1 MNHLIIGG
9 NSGIGKAVVD
19 LLGES
24 DCVIFSRTGDGKNA
38 NHHQINVLTD
48 NLPDLPELK
57 TIVYCPGTI
66 QLKPFHRFSEEDFL
80 NDLQTN
86 VIGAIKVLQ
95 FYQKTLKS
103 NNGNVVL
110 FSTIA
115 ISQGMGFL
123 SSIAVSKG
131 AIEGLMKSLAA
142 EWAPFVRVNCI
153 APSLTD
159 TPLAKDLLNTEQ
171 KREGANNRHPLKR
184 IGTPID
190 IAQGVK
196 FLIENTWIT
205 GQIIHIDGGLSSLRM
220 L

>member
-115 ISQGMGFL
+115 ISQGMSFH
-123 SSIAVSKG
+123 SSISVSKG

-159 TPLAKDLLNTEQ
+159 TPLAQDLLNTEQ

>member
-48 NLPDLPELK
+48 NLPDLPQLK

-110 FSTIA
+110 FSSIA
-115 ISQGMGFL
+115 ISQGMGFH

-159 TPLAKDLLNTEQ
+159 TPLAQDLLNTEQ

>member
-80 NDLQTN
+80 KDLQTN

-115 ISQGMGFL
+115 ISQGMGFH

-159 TPLAKDLLNTEQ
+159 TPLAQDLLNTEQ

>member
-115 ISQGMGFL
+115 ISQGMGFH

-159 TPLAKDLLNTEQ
+159 TPLAQDLLNTEQ

-205 GQIIHIDGGLSSLRM
+205 GQIIHIDGGLSSLR
-220 L
+220 LL

>member
-1 MNHLIIGG
+1 MKNLIIGG
-9 NSGIGKAVVD
+9 NGGIGKAVVE

-24 DCVIFSRTGDGKNA
+24 NCIVFSRSVNEENA
-38 NHHQINVLTD
+38 NYYKINALTD
-48 NLPDLPELK
+48 ELPELP
-57 TIVYCPGTI
+57 TVESIVYCPGTI
-66 QLKPFHRFSEEDFL
+66 QLKPFHRFSESDFL

-86 VIGAIKVLQ
+86 VLGAIRVLQ
-95 FYQKTLKS
+95 FYQKTLKA
-103 NNGNVVL
+103 NNGSVVL

-115 ISQGMGFL
+115 INQGMSFH
-123 SSIAVSKG
+123 SSISVSKG

-159 TPLAKDLLNTEQ
+159 TPLAKDLLNTDQ
-171 KREGANNRHPLKR
+171 KRDGANNRHPLKR
-184 IGTPID
+184 IGTAND

-196 FLIENTWIT
+196 FLIENTWVT
-205 GQIIHIDGGLSSLRM
+205 GQIIHIDGGLSTLRM

>member
-24 DCVIFSRTGDGKNA
+24 DCVIFSRTGDGSNS

-48 NLPDLPELK
+48 NLPDLPQLK

-115 ISQGMGFL
+115 ISQGMSFH
-123 SSIAVSKG
+123 SSISVSKG

-159 TPLAKDLLNTEQ
+159 TPLAQDLLNTEQ

>member
-103 NNGNVVL
+103 NTGNVVL

-115 ISQGMGFL
+115 ISQGMGFH

-159 TPLAKDLLNTEQ
+159 TPLAQDLLNTEQ

>member
-1 MNHLIIGG
+1 MKNLIIGG
-9 NSGIGKAVVD
+9 NGGIGKAVVE

-24 DCVIFSRTGDGKNA
+24 NCIVFSRSGNEENGNYYKINA
-38 NHHQINVLTD
+38 LTD
-48 NLPDLPELK
+48 ELPELP
-57 TIVYCPGTI
+57 TVESIVYCPGTI
-66 QLKPFHRFSEEDFL
+66 QLKPFHRFSESDFL

-86 VIGAIKVLQ
+86 VLGAIRVLQ
-95 FYQKTLKS
+95 FYQKILKS
-103 NNGNVVL
+103 NNGSVVL

-115 ISQGMGFL
+115 INQGMSFH
-123 SSIAVSKG
+123 SSISVSKG

-159 TPLAKDLLNTEQ
+159 TPLAKDLLNTDQ

-184 IGTPID
+184 IGTAND

-196 FLIENTWIT
+196 FLIENTWVT
-205 GQIIHIDGGLSSLRM
+205 GQIIHIDGGLSTLRM

>member
-1 MNHLIIGG
+1 MKNLIIGG
-9 NSGIGKAVVD
+9 NGGIGKAVVE

-24 DCVIFSRTGDGKNA
+24 NCIVFSRSGNEENGNYYKINA
-38 NHHQINVLTD
+38 LTD
-48 NLPDLPELK
+48 ELPELP
-57 TIVYCPGTI
+57 TVESIVYCPGTI
-66 QLKPFHRFSEEDFL
+66 QLKPFHRFSESDFL

-86 VIGAIKVLQ
+86 VLGAIRVLQ

-103 NNGNVVL
+103 NNGSVVL

-115 ISQGMGFL
+115 INQGMSFH
-123 SSIAVSKG
+123 SSISVSKG

-159 TPLAKDLLNTEQ
+159 TPLAKDLLNTDQ

-184 IGTPID
+184 IGTAND

-196 FLIENTWIT
+196 FLIENTWVT
-205 GQIIHIDGGLSSLRM
+205 GQIIHIDGGLSTLRM

>member
-24 DCVIFSRTGDGKNA
+24 DCVIFSRTGDEKNA

-115 ISQGMGFL
+115 ISQGMSFH
-123 SSIAVSKG
+123 SSISVSKG

-159 TPLAKDLLNTEQ
+159 TPLAQDLLNTEQ

>member
-115 ISQGMGFL
+115 ISQGMGFH

-159 TPLAKDLLNTEQ
+159 TPLAQDLLNTEQ
-171 KREGANNRHPLKR
+171 KRDGANNRHPLKR

>member
-1 MNHLIIGG
+1 MKNLIIGG
-9 NSGIGKAVVD
+9 NGGIGKAVVE

-24 DCVIFSRTGDGKNA
+24 NCIVFSRSGNEENGNHYKINA
-38 NHHQINVLTD
+38 LTD
-48 NLPDLPELK
+48 ELPELP
-57 TIVYCPGTI
+57 TVESIVYCPGTI
-66 QLKPFHRFSEEDFL
+66 QLKPFHRFSESDFL

-86 VIGAIKVLQ
+86 VLGAIRVLQ

-103 NNGNVVL
+103 NNGSVVL

-115 ISQGMGFL
+115 INQGMSFH
-123 SSIAVSKG
+123 SSISVSKG

-159 TPLAKDLLNTEQ
+159 TPLAKDLLNTDQ

-184 IGTPID
+184 IGTAND

-196 FLIENTWIT
+196 FLIENTWVT
-205 GQIIHIDGGLSSLRM
+205 GQIIHIDGGLSTLRM

>member
-24 DCVIFSRTGDGKNA
+24 NCVIFSRNGDEKNA
-38 NHHQINVLTD
+38 HHQQINVLTD

-80 NDLQTN
+80 NDLQIN

-115 ISQGMGFL
+115 ISQGMSFH
-123 SSIAVSKG
+123 SSISVSKG

-159 TPLAKDLLNTEQ
+159 TPLAQDLLNTEQ

-184 IGTPID
+184 IGTPND

>member
-19 LLGES
+19 LLGEP

-115 ISQGMGFL
+115 ISQGMGFH

-131 AIEGLMKSLAA
+131 ALEGLMKSLAA

-159 TPLAKDLLNTEQ
+159 TPLAQDLLNTEQ

>member
-80 NDLQTN
+80 KDLQTN

-115 ISQGMGFL
+115 ISQGMGFH

-159 TPLAKDLLNTEQ
+159 TPLAQDL
-171 KREGANNRHPLKR
+171 
-184 IGTPID
+184 
-190 IAQGVK
+190 
-196 FLIENTWIT
+196 
-205 GQIIHIDGGLSSLRM
+205 
-220 L
+220 

>member
-66 QLKPFHRFSEEDFL
+66 QLKPFHRFSEADFL

-115 ISQGMGFL
+115 ISQGMGFH

-159 TPLAKDLLNTEQ
+159 TPLAQDLLNTEQ

>member
-1 MNHLIIGG
+1 MKNLIIGG
-9 NSGIGKAVVD
+9 NGGIGKAVVE

-24 DCVIFSRTGDGKNA
+24 NCIVFSRSGNEENA
-38 NHHQINVLTD
+38 NYYKINALTD
-48 NLPDLPELK
+48 ELPELP
-57 TIVYCPGTI
+57 TVESIVYCPGTI
-66 QLKPFHRFSEEDFL
+66 QLKPFHRFSESDFL

-86 VIGAIKVLQ
+86 VIGAIRVLQ

-103 NNGNVVL
+103 NNGSVVL

-115 ISQGMGFL
+115 INQGMSFH
-123 SSIAVSKG
+123 SSISVSKG

-159 TPLAKDLLNTEQ
+159 TPLAKDLLNTDQ

-184 IGTPID
+184 IGTAND

-196 FLIENTWIT
+196 FLIENTWVT
-205 GQIIHIDGGLSSLRM
+205 GQIIHIDGGLSTLRM

>member
-9 NSGIGKAVVD
+9 NSGIGNAVVEA
-19 LLGES
+19 LGKS
-24 DCVIFSRTGDGKNA
+24 NCIIFSRRGDEDA
-38 NHHQINVLTD
+38 PNHYKVNVLTD
-48 NLPDLPELK
+48 EFPELPDLK
-57 TIVYCPGTI
+57 SIVYCPGTI
-66 QLKPFHRFSEEDFL
+66 QLKPFHRFSEADFL

-115 ISQGMGFL
+115 ISQGMGFH

-159 TPLAKDLLNTEQ
+159 TPLAQDLLNTEL

-184 IGTPID
+184 IGTPVD
-190 IAQGVK
+190 IAQGVQ
-196 FLIENTWIT
+196 FLIDNSWVT
-205 GQIIHIDGGLSSLRM
+205 GQIIHIDGGLSSIKM